1 MAGKTSH
8 GSKLRAFSE
17 LLCLPNGN
25 PAQAKTKEIENGKFS
40 QAVVRLL

>member
-1 MAGKTSH
+1 MLGKTAR
-8 GSKLRAFSE
+8 GSRLRAFPG

-40 QAVVRLL
+40 KAVVRLL